1 MLNKSNLHVYQAHG
15 VDHVIANPF
24 CGLLLEMGL
33 GKTVTTGT
41 AINELMYDLM
51 EVNKVLII
59 APLRVAQQTWT
70 DEFSKWEHL
79 MHFSVSKIL
88 GSATERRRG
97 LAAKSDIYIINREN
111 IVWLVAELGGSWP
124 FDMVVIDELSSFKN
138 PQSARFK
145 ALRQVRDKIKRVVGL
160 TGTPAPNG
168 LIDLWPQIWLLDKGA
183 RLGKTITEY
192 RNRYFKPGRS
202 KGHVVYEYNI
212 DQHKDDE
219 ALGADLNVRLIHEK
233 ISDICISMKA
243 EDWLELPPR
252 IDLVRDIVLPPDIM
266 KQYLDFEKKMILEIS
281 DTENVSALSASALT
295 NKLLQFCNGAV
306 YTDDKG
312 NYAEVHNEKIAEL
325 EELIEAANG
334 NPMLVA
340 YSFKSDVERIQRHLK
355 HLHPVKL
362 DTTAKFYDWNAGKIP
377 FALGHPASMGHGLNL
392 QDGGHLATWF
402 GFNWALELVQQFNAR
417 LFRQGQQ
424 KSVRFNYLKCVG
436 TMDEDVLKSNASK
449 EHSQE
454 ALMQAVKARIKKYK
468 G

>member
-1 MLNKSNLHVYQAHG
+1 MLNKSNLHTYQTHG
-15 VDHVIANPF
+15 VEHVIANPF

-41 AINELMYDLM
+41 AINDLMYDLLD
-51 EVNKVLII
+51 VDKVLII
-59 APLRVAQQTWT
+59 APLRVAESTWT
-70 DEFSKWEHL
+70 DEFAKWEHL
-79 MHFSVSKIL
+79 AHFKVSKIL
-88 GSATERRRG
+88 GNPSERRRG
-97 LAAKSDIYIINREN
+97 MAAHADIYIINREN
-111 IVWLVAELGGSWP
+111 IVWLVAELGGKWP
-124 FDMVVIDELSSFKN
+124 YDMVVIDELSSFKN
-138 PQSARFK
+138 PQAARFK
-145 ALRQVRDKIKRVVGL
+145 ALKQVRDKIKRVVGL

-168 LIDLWPQIWLLDKGA
+168 LIDLWPQIWLLDKGV

-212 DQHKDDE
+212 DKHTEDD
-219 ALGADLNVRLIHEK
+219 ALGEDINIKLIHEK

-252 IDLVRDIVLPPDIM
+252 IDIVRDVRLPSDIM

-281 DTENVSALSASALT
+281 DTENVTALSASALT

-306 YTDDKG
+306 YVDDKH
-312 NYAEVHNEKIAEL
+312 NYTEVHNEKINEL
-325 EELIEAANG
+325 DELIEAANG

-340 YSFKSDVERIQRHLK
+340 YSFQSDVARIMQHLK
-355 HLHPVKL
+355 HLKPVKL

-402 GFNWALELVQQFNAR
+402 GLNWALELKQQFDAR
-417 LFRQGQQ
+417 LFRQGQK
-424 KSVRFNYLKCVG
+424 KSVIFNTLVCPG
-436 TMDEDVLKSNASK
+436 TMDVDVLKSNASK
-449 EHSQE
+449 SGTQE
-454 ALMQAVKARIKKYK
+454 ALMQAVKARIKKYR